1 MKIELNANELNMVL
15 RGLDKYI
22 NDCLESAANADQL
35 KSNILSAITETEHEK
50 PTLNK
55 ESIAKAA
62 AKYREKERSIDKYR
76 NIHEKRRWEE
86 DEIRYLKIYYGKDE
100 TKNIAEHLH
109 RSRCAVRQK
118 AMELGIAEKRE

>member
-1 MKIELNANELNMVL
+1 MKIEVNAKEIAVILQ
-15 RGLDKYI
+15 GLDKYI

-35 KSNILSAITETEHEK
+35 KSNILAATNQKKPETEASRK
-50 PTLNK
+50 SK
-55 ESIAKAA
+55 E
-62 AKYREKERSIDKYR
+62 KYRIKEKSVDKYR
-76 NIHEKRRWEE
+76 NIHERRRWEE

-118 AMELGIAEKRE
+118 AMAVGIAEKRK